1 MPHHQHYLQR
11 FLLQAP
17 EARCSAASHIP
28 AAVLLPIVSL
38 PGQTDK
44 LVLTQRSDQLRH
56 HPSQISFPGGKLDPQ
71 DANLAAT
78 ALRETHEE
86 IGIAPQ
92 FFKLIGELPQHQTV
106 TNFVIHPFLA
116 SCDTPLNF
124 KLNQHEVARV
134 MQLPLTAFLNLNN
147 YHTYHFR
154 RHGKLQ
160 EVYFIEVDNNVIWGA
175 TAKILRDFAL
185 QCC

>member
-1 MPHHQHYLQR
+1 MPRHQHYLQR
-11 FLLQAP
+11 FLLQGSK
-17 EARCSAASHIP
+17 ARRNTVNHIP

-38 PGQTDK
+38 PGQSEK
-44 LVLTQRSDQLRH
+44 LVLTQRSDKLRH

-86 IGIAPQ
+86 IGIEPQ
-92 FFKLIGELPQHQTV
+92 VFKLLGELPQHQTV
-106 TNFVIHPFLA
+106 SNFVIHPFLA
-116 SCDTPLNF
+116 TCDTQLNF
-124 KLNQHEVARV
+124 KLNQYEVARV
-134 MQLPLTAFLNLNN
+134 MQLPLEAFLDLNN
-147 YHTYHFR
+147 YQRYHFR
-154 RHGKLQ
+154 HHGRLQ
-160 EVYFIEVDNNVIWGA
+160 GVYFIEVDKNVIWGA

>member
-1 MPHHQHYLQR
+1 MPRHQHYLQR
-11 FLLQAP
+11 FLLQRP
-17 EARCSAASHIP
+17 KARPSATNHIP

-38 PGQTDK
+38 PGHSDK
-44 LVLTQRSDQLRH
+44 LVLTQRSDKLRH

-71 DANLAAT
+71 DPNLAAT
-78 ALRETHEE
+78 ALRETYEE

-92 FFKLIGELPQHQTV
+92 AFKLVGQLPQHQTV

-116 SCDTPLNF
+116 TCNTPLHF

-134 MQLPLTAFLNLNN
+134 MQLPLEAFLDLNN
-147 YHTYHFR
+147 YQTYHFR
-154 RHGKLQ
+154 RHGQQQKA
-160 EVYFIEVDNNVIWGA
+160 YFIEVDNNVVWGA
-175 TAKILRDFAL
+175 TAKILRDFAF